1 MSEKRVCSASRSFAP
16 LIGLF
21 AAPNRPRNAPN
32 SKIPLRKPLF
42 QADSMRL
49 WRIHSAKGAF
59 TLSID
64 PMAHPRFIDPS
75 PIFMKR
81 DGRMPPV
88 PSNPKGTGGFQP
100 PMKVGETRM
109 RPQGKRIQ
117 TRQ

>member
-64 PMAHPRFIDPS
+64 HRRLFHIFPLVETEGRFAS
-75 PIFMKR
+75 RFAFSTK
-81 DGRMPPV
+81 
-88 PSNPKGTGGFQP
+88 TG
-100 PMKVGETRM
+100 
-109 RPQGKRIQ
+109 
-117 TRQ
+117 

>member
-64 PMAHPRFIDPS
+64 PKLFP
-75 PIFMKR
+75 
-81 DGRMPPV
+81 GR
-88 PSNPKGTGGFQP
+88 
-100 PMKVGETRM
+100 
-109 RPQGKRIQ
+109 Q
-117 TRQ
+117 TCHLGSALEPLQWSFWERRLNQE

>member
-59 TLSID
+59 TLSI
-64 PMAHPRFIDPS
+64 PLRQIEMT
-75 PIFMKR
+75 
-81 DGRMPPV
+81 
-88 PSNPKGTGGFQP
+88 PKL
-100 PMKVGETRM
+100 
-109 RPQGKRIQ
+109 GKDSAGDAS
-117 TRQ
+117 

>member
-64 PMAHPRFIDPS
+64 HGFALKTVRVDIGSHQRRTKEYDFR
-75 PIFMKR
+75 IF
-81 DGRMPPV
+81 
-88 PSNPKGTGGFQP
+88 
-100 PMKVGETRM
+100 
-109 RPQGKRIQ
+109 
-117 TRQ
+117 

>member
-64 PMAHPRFIDPS
+64 QIEHRDVGGGTKVNSDGSKVDRRRFKSGILHL
-75 PIFMKR
+75 
-81 DGRMPPV
+81 G
-88 PSNPKGTGGFQP
+88 
-100 PMKVGETRM
+100 
-109 RPQGKRIQ
+109 
-117 TRQ
+117 

>member
-64 PMAHPRFIDPS
+64 RFSSFLRGPHFAQAS
-75 PIFMKR
+75 TA
-81 DGRMPPV
+81 
-88 PSNPKGTGGFQP
+88 SNSAACA
-100 PMKVGETRM
+100 
-109 RPQGKRIQ
+109 
-117 TRQ
+117 

>member
-64 PMAHPRFIDPS
+64 QKFILDA
-75 PIFMKR
+75 
-81 DGRMPPV
+81 
-88 PSNPKGTGGFQP
+88 TGSIKWNFLS
-100 PMKVGETRM
+100 V
-109 RPQGKRIQ
+109 
-117 TRQ
+117 

>member
-64 PMAHPRFIDPS
+64 RFLQNS
-75 PIFMKR
+75 
-81 DGRMPPV
+81 V
-88 PSNPKGTGGFQP
+88 FQEQNS
-100 PMKVGETRM
+100 VV
-109 RPQGKRIQ
+109 RIQ
-117 TRQ
+117 DSE

>member
-64 PMAHPRFIDPS
+64 LLGEAFRRSVHPQILA
-75 PIFMKR
+75 
-81 DGRMPPV
+81 
-88 PSNPKGTGGFQP
+88 
-100 PMKVGETRM
+100 
-109 RPQGKRIQ
+109 
-117 TRQ
+117 

>member
-64 PMAHPRFIDPS
+64 R
-75 PIFMKR
+75 
-81 DGRMPPV
+81 
-88 PSNPKGTGGFQP
+88 SNFEG
-100 PMKVGETRM
+100 MVS
-109 RPQGKRIQ
+109 PQGGAERGR
-117 TRQ
+117 RQSEK

>member
-59 TLSID
+59 TLAID
-64 PMAHPRFIDPS
+64 HAWGCVR
-75 PIFMKR
+75 
-81 DGRMPPV
+81 
-88 PSNPKGTGGFQP
+88 
-100 PMKVGETRM
+100 KVT
-109 RPQGKRIQ
+109 
-117 TRQ
+117 

>member
-64 PMAHPRFIDPS
+64 LNISVAKGVGCGCVGAVDFAAGVEIGGGVGHSS
-75 PIFMKR
+75 PNCVGY
-81 DGRMPPV
+81 GRL
-88 PSNPKGTGGFQP
+88 SS
-100 PMKVGETRM
+100 VGRASDL
-109 RPQGKRIQ
+109 
-117 TRQ
+117 

>member
-64 PMAHPRFIDPS
+64 RFLQNS
-75 PIFMKR
+75 
-81 DGRMPPV
+81 V
-88 PSNPKGTGGFQP
+88 FQEQNS
-100 PMKVGETRM
+100 VA
-109 RPQGKRIQ
+109 RIQ
-117 TRQ
+117 DSE

>member
-64 PMAHPRFIDPS
+64 RTRTFTFVVLVAMLHPLWFSFPS
-75 PIFMKR
+75 K
-81 DGRMPPV
+81 
-88 PSNPKGTGGFQP
+88 Q
-100 PMKVGETRM
+100 
-109 RPQGKRIQ
+109 
-117 TRQ
+117 

>member
-64 PMAHPRFIDPS
+64 QMLKIGPSGPFEAIFGRFFIIFPS
-75 PIFMKR
+75 WSRREGIFA
-81 DGRMPPV
+81 
-88 PSNPKGTGGFQP
+88 SLFS
-100 PMKVGETRM
+100 
-109 RPQGKRIQ
+109 
-117 TRQ
+117 

>member
-49 WRIHSAKGAF
+49 WRIHSAPVASNRNDTEAGKGF
-59 TLSID
+59 C
-64 PMAHPRFIDPS
+64 
-75 PIFMKR
+75 
-81 DGRMPPV
+81 G
-88 PSNPKGTGGFQP
+88 
-100 PMKVGETRM
+100 
-109 RPQGKRIQ
+109 
-117 TRQ
+117 

>member
-64 PMAHPRFIDPS
+64 LCWRF
-75 PIFMKR
+75 
-81 DGRMPPV
+81 RMV
-88 PSNPKGTGGFQP
+88 VWGCDLGADRLG
-100 PMKVGETRM
+100 
-109 RPQGKRIQ
+109 
-117 TRQ
+117 

>member
-64 PMAHPRFIDPS
+64 Q
-75 PIFMKR
+75 
-81 DGRMPPV
+81 DGFSTV
-88 PSNPKGTGGFQP
+88 WKHSFHCVEKS
-100 PMKVGETRM
+100 
-109 RPQGKRIQ
+109 
-117 TRQ
+117 

>member
-64 PMAHPRFIDPS
+64 LLSEAFRRSVHPQILA
-75 PIFMKR
+75 
-81 DGRMPPV
+81 
-88 PSNPKGTGGFQP
+88 
-100 PMKVGETRM
+100 
-109 RPQGKRIQ
+109 
-117 TRQ
+117 

>member
-64 PMAHPRFIDPS
+64 HYGEGRRRLSVGLAQFINYDS
-75 PIFMKR
+75 R
-81 DGRMPPV
+81 VAESG
-88 PSNPKGTGGFQP
+88 
-100 PMKVGETRM
+100 
-109 RPQGKRIQ
+109 
-117 TRQ
+117 

>member
-64 PMAHPRFIDPS
+64 L
-75 PIFMKR
+75 KR
-81 DGRMPPV
+81 QGQKKAEGKDMV
-88 PSNPKGTGGFQP
+88 QFHNGF
-100 PMKVGETRM
+100 TH
-109 RPQGKRIQ
+109 
-117 TRQ
+117 

>member
-64 PMAHPRFIDPS
+64 QSGASAIRCTQESELILFRF
-75 PIFMKR
+75 PI
-81 DGRMPPV
+81 
-88 PSNPKGTGGFQP
+88 Q
-100 PMKVGETRM
+100 
-109 RPQGKRIQ
+109 
-117 TRQ
+117 